1 MRNMKLLI
9 AGISAAILVT
19 GCGVTQ
25 DGFSSNSLQ
34 KRKYTKGFYISKR
47 SHLKSKDENSKSEV
61 LVEKDQTSEE
71 AVALLKKRGVK
82 QVSGSEHVVVRQKED
97 ARTTVAE
104 SADATKTTR
113 ETLVAKEETKI
124 PVSDNSSVRISRDQK
139 KEVKTLLKKQK
150 HESGS
155 SGLADDLQILC
166 IILCFFI
173 PPLAVGIWTNID
185 WTKVL
190 ISLLLTILFFI
201 PGVIYSILVVLD
213 KI

>member
-1 MRNMKLLI
+1 MKLLI

-34 KRKYTKGFYISKR
+34 KRKYTKGFYHSKR
-47 SHLKSKDENSKSEV
+47 SHLKAKHDDSKNETVIEKETITNDEAVVLNKKSLKTATQSNEPVVQQRPNSDQKSTEKTQVTTVENQRSGSQAVSSVEENSS
-61 LVEKDQTSEE
+61 
-71 AVALLKKRGVK
+71 
-82 QVSGSEHVVVRQKED
+82 
-97 ARTTVAE
+97 
-104 SADATKTTR
+104 
-113 ETLVAKEETKI
+113 
-124 PVSDNSSVRISRDQK
+124 NRISRNSSREAK
-139 KEVKTLLKKQK
+139 SVLKK
-150 HESGS
+150 HDS
-155 SGLADDLQILC
+155 SSKSSHADDLLILC

-201 PGVIYSILVVLD
+201 PGLIYSLLVVLD

>member
-47 SHLKSKDENSKSEV
+47 SHLKAKDENSKNEA
-61 LVEKDQTSEE
+61 LIGKDQAPEE
-71 AVALLKKRGVK
+71 VAVILKKREVK
-82 QVSGSEHVVVRQKED
+82 QTSGSEYVVVRQKED
-97 ARTTVAE
+97 VRTT
-104 SADATKTTR
+104 ATERVETPKTTQ
-113 ETLVAKEETKI
+113 ETLVAKEERN
-124 PVSDNSSVRISRDQK
+124 VSTAENSSVRISHDQK
-139 KEVKTLLKKQK
+139 KEVKLLLKKQK

-155 SGLADDLQILC
+155 SGLADDMQILC

-190 ISLLLTILFFI
+190 ISLLLTLLFFI